1 MSAVNKPTLQVIR
14 QLLSELRHSGTQ
26 KKIKDSLGMQYILNE
41 SRKHKTTELQ
51 FCKAQEEMKFMAHT
65 YLCYLQSKRK
75 YNEINIEYAGRGE
88 RSIEDTAKLVGFKLP
103 HEPKP

>member
-1 MSAVNKPTLQVIR
+1 
-14 QLLSELRHSGTQ
+14 
-26 KKIKDSLGMQYILNE
+26 MQYILKE
-41 SRKHKTTELQ
+41 TRKHMTTDQQL
-51 FCKAQEEMKFMAHT
+51 CKAREELKYTAQT

-88 RSIEDTAKLVGFKLP
+88 RSVADTANMVGFKLP

>member
-1 MSAVNKPTLQVIR
+1 MSVINKPTLQVIK

-41 SRKHKTTELQ
+41 CRKHKTTELQ
-51 FCKAQEEMKFMAHT
+51 FCKAQEEMKFMANT

-75 YNEINIEYAGRGE
+75 YNEILIQYTGKGE
-88 RSIEDTAKLVGFKLP
+88 RSIEETANLVGFKLP
-103 HEPKP
+103 HDPKP